1 MKNTKGVERHMKN
14 VHPLMV
20 KDFLEQKQEKS
31 YLVDIE
37 SSCATENLNLLE
49 WWSKNRLQYP
59 NIAVVSCKWLSVVTT
74 STPSERVFSI
84 CGVVDSARRSKMT
97 GESIQKQ
104 VFLHNNYYKVYS
116 NQSDQ

>member
-1 MKNTKGVERHMKN
+1 
-14 VHPLMV
+14 MV

-59 NIAVVSCKWLSVVTT
+59 NIAVVSCKWLSVVAT
-74 STPSERVFSI
+74 STPSECVFSI